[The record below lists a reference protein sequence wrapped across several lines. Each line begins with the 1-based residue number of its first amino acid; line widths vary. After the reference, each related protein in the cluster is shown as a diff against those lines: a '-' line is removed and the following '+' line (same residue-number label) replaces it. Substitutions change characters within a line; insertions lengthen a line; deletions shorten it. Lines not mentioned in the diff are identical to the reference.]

1 MRPLFDHV
9 GPVFRKELLDA
20 VRDRRSLMSA
30 LLFPMFAPLMI
41 NLLFGTI
48 AARER
53 SADDLVFPVQGGEL
67 APGLVAWIERA
78 DHEVVETEGDLFA
91 QVRDGDLDLAVLID
105 PDYAKDFADGAPATV
120 SLIIDGSKNE
130 LSPLVRRARTVLG
143 AYGAQTRTLRLIA
156 RGVSGEV
163 RTPVRL
169 EELDVAT
176 TQQRSANVLSFIP
189 LFIIM
194 AAFVSGMNVAIDT
207 TAGER
212 ERGSLEPLLI
222 TPVSRNAIVVGKW
235 LVTVVFA
242 SVGIVLV
249 LGGTL
254 FMLQRMSLEDLGVR
268 LDVGAVEVL
277 AILAGTV
284 PLAFLS
290 SGVQLLVSTFARSF
304 KEAQTY
310 VSMLMFVPMIPG
322 FVASVSSLPTEPWM
336 AAVPSLG
343 QQMLL
348 TQVLGGEN
356 PGLSMF
362 LVAGVASLVLGLLC
376 VMATARLFQHE
387 RIVFGSTS

>member
-1 MRPLFDHV
+1 VSGLLRHV

-20 VRDRRSLMSA
+20 VRDGRSLASA
-30 LLFPMFAPLMI
+30 LLFPLFAPLMI

-53 SADDLVFPVQGGEL
+53 SADDLVFPLQGGAL
-67 APGLVAWIERA
+67 APELVAWIERA
-78 DHEVVETEGDLFA
+78 DHEVVEAEGDLFE
-91 QVRDGDLDLAVLID
+91 QVRTGALDLAVLVD
-105 PDYAKDFADGAPATV
+105 PEFQEDFAAGTPATV
-120 SLIIDGSKNE
+120 SLITDGSRNE
-130 LSPLVRRARTVLG
+130 LSPLVRRARQVLTS
-143 AYGAQTRTLRLIA
+143 YGAQVSTLRLIA
-156 RGVSGEV
+156 RGVSSDIRV
-163 RTPVRL
+163 PVRV

-176 TQQRSANVLSFIP
+176 TQQRSATALSFIP

-222 TPVSRNAIVVGKW
+222 NPVPRNAIVIGKW
-235 LVTVVFA
+235 LVTVLFA
-242 SVGIVLV
+242 GVGILLV
-249 LGGTL
+249 LAGTL

-268 LDVGAVEVL
+268 LDVGPAQVA
-277 AILAGTV
+277 AIVAGTV

-310 VSMLMFVPMIPG
+310 VSLLIFVPMVPG
-322 FVASVSSLPTEPWM
+322 MLASVGSLPSDPWM
-336 AAVPSLG
+336 AAVPALA

-348 TQVLGGEN
+348 TQVLGGET
-356 PGLSMF
+356 PGFGLF
-362 LVAGVASLVLGLLC
+362 LLAGASSLLLGLLC
-376 VMATARLFQHE
+376 VATTARLFRHE
-387 RIVFGSTS
+387 RIVFGTAG

>member
-1 MRPLFDHV
+1 MRHLL
-9 GPVFRKELLDA
+9 GQAWPVFRKELLDA
-20 VRDRRSLMSA
+20 LRDRRSLMSA

-53 SADDLVFPVQGGEL
+53 SADDLVFPVQGAEL

-78 DHEVVETEGDLFA
+78 NHEVVEATGDLFA
-91 QVRDGDLDLAVLID
+91 QVRDGDLELAVLID
-105 PDYAKDFADGAPATV
+105 PDYAEDFANGTPATV

-130 LSPLVRRARTVLG
+130 LSPLVRRARTVLST
-143 AYGAQTRTLRLIA
+143 YGAQTSALRLMA
-156 RGVSGEV
+156 RGVSSEV

-169 EELDVAT
+169 EELDIAT
-176 TQQRSANVLSFIP
+176 SQQRSANFLSFIP

-222 TPVSRNAIVVGKW
+222 TPVSRNAIVAGKW
-235 LVTVVFA
+235 LVTVTFA

-249 LGGTL
+249 LAGTL
-254 FMLQRMSLEDLGVR
+254 LMLRRMPLEDLGVR
-268 LDVGAVEVL
+268 LDVGALEVV
-277 AILAGTV
+277 AILAGVV
-284 PLAFLS
+284 PLAFLA
-290 SGVQLLVSTFARSF
+290 SGAQLLVSTFARSF

-310 VSMLMFVPMIPG
+310 ISLLIFVPVIPG
-322 FVASVSSLPTEPWM
+322 M
-336 AAVPSLG
+336 AATVGALPAESWMVVVPSLG

-348 TQVLGGEN
+348 TQVLGGED
-356 PGLSMF
+356 PGLALF
-362 LVAGVASLVLGLLC
+362 LAAGVASLVLGLLC
-376 VMATARLFQHE
+376 VVLTARLFQHE
-387 RIVFGSTS
+387 RIVFGSAN

>member
-1 MRPLFDHV
+1 MRHLLAHV
-9 GPVFRKELLDA
+9 GPVFHKELLDA

-53 SADDLVFPVQGGEL
+53 SAEDLVFHVQGAAL
-67 APGLVAWIERA
+67 APGLMAWIERA
-78 DHEVVETEGDLFA
+78 DHAVVETDGDLFER
-91 QVRDGDLDLAVLID
+91 VRSGELELAVLVD
-105 PDYAKDFADGAPATV
+105 PDYADDFAAGAPARV
-120 SLIIDGSKNE
+120 RLIVDGSKNE
-130 LSPLVRRARTVLG
+130 LSPLVRRARRVLES
-143 AYGAQTRTLRLIA
+143 YGTQVSTLRLIA
-156 RGVSGEV
+156 RGVSPDL
-163 RTPVRL
+163 RTPVQL
-169 EELDVAT
+169 DELDIAT
-176 TQQRSANVLSFIP
+176 SQQRSANFLSFIP

-222 TPVSRNAIVVGKW
+222 NPVSRNAIVIGKW

-249 LGGTL
+249 LAGTL
-254 FMLQRMSLEDLGVR
+254 FMLQRMSLEDLGIRV
-268 LDVGAVEVL
+268 DIGAMQVV

-284 PLAFLS
+284 PLAFLAA
-290 SGVQLLVSTFARSF
+290 GVQLLVSTFARSF

-310 VSMLMFVPMIPG
+310 VSTLIFVPMIPG
-322 FVASVSSLPTEPWM
+322 MVAAVSSLPSDPWV

-343 QQMLL
+343 QQVLL
-348 TQVLGGEN
+348 TRVLGGDD
-356 PGLSMF
+356 PGLALF
-362 LVAGVASLVLGLLC
+362 LVAGGSSMLLGLLC
-376 VMATARLFQHE
+376 VMLTAWLFRHE
-387 RIVFGSTS
+387 RIVFGVAN

>member
-1 MRPLFDHV
+1 MRHLLDHV

-30 LLFPMFAPLMI
+30 LLFPLFAPLMI
-41 NLLFGTI
+41 NLLFGSI

-53 SADDLVFPVQGGEL
+53 LAEDLVFHVQGADQ
-67 APGLVAWIERA
+67 APGLMAWIKRA
-78 DHEVVETEGDLFA
+78 DHEVAEADGDLFE
-91 QVRDGDLDLAVLID
+91 QVRSGALELAVLVD
-105 PDYAKDFADGAPATV
+105 ADYAEDFANGAPAKV
-120 SLIIDGSKNE
+120 SLIVDGSKNE
-130 LSPLVRRARTVLG
+130 LSPLVRRARRVLG
-143 AYGAQTRTLRLIA
+143 SYGTQISTLRLIA
-156 RGVSGEV
+156 RGVSADL

-169 EELDVAT
+169 EELDIAT
-176 TQQRSANVLSFIP
+176 SQQRSANFLSFIP

-222 TPVSRNAIVVGKW
+222 NPVSRDAIVIGKW
-235 LVTVVFA
+235 LVTVAFA

-249 LGGTL
+249 LAGTL
-254 FMLQRMSLEDLGVR
+254 FMLQRMSLEDLGIR
-268 LDVGAVEVL
+268 LDIGTAQVV

-284 PLAFLS
+284 PLAFLAA
-290 SGVQLLVSTFARSF
+290 GVQLLVSTFARSF

-310 VSMLMFVPMIPG
+310 VSMLIFVPMIPG
-322 FVASVSSLPTEPWM
+322 MIAAVSSLPNEPWM

-348 TQVLGGEN
+348 TRVLGGDD
-356 PGLSMF
+356 PGLVLF
-362 LVAGVASLVLGLLC
+362 LVAGGSSMLLGLLC
-376 VMATARLFQHE
+376 VRLTARLFQHE
-387 RIVFGSTS
+387 RIVFGVTN